1 MVDGLWWCLWLV
13 VVLAMSKR
21 LQASKIKECIM
32 NMNKDK
38 E

>member
-1 MVDGLWWCLWLV
+1 
-13 VVLAMSKR
+13 VLAMSKR